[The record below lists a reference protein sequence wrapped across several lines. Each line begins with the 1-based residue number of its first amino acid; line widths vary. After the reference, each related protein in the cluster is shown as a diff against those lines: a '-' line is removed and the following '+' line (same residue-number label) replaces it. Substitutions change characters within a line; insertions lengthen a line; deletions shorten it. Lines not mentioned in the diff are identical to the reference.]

1 MTTDYNCDKCGRYF
15 CSPRGLSVHWVT
27 CKAVDD
33 YNDNNINLRQSKRA
47 KKQSSFF
54 TFPAYQSQ
62 QQPTQKDSKQQDSTE
77 KNYIRS
83 PEESSFLDVGHNIQ
97 LEDIIN
103 DALIL
108 SFANDFI
115 DQEKK
120 YQSLKPNEA
129 TLTKQAKAKIDLL
142 KIIIS

>member
-15 CSPRGLSVHWVT
+15 RSPRGLSVHRVT

-62 QQPTQKDSKQQDSTE
+62 QTA
-77 KNYIRS
+77 Y
-83 PEESSFLDVGHNIQ
+83 
-97 LEDIIN
+97 
-103 DALIL
+103 
-108 SFANDFI
+108 
-115 DQEKK
+115 
-120 YQSLKPNEA
+120 
-129 TLTKQAKAKIDLL
+129 TKRF
-142 KIIIS
+142 